1 MDKKLIIAAA
11 LVLAGAGWLQ
21 AQSQEVAAYTWT
33 TFHRVHLRN
42 GNYLEGGLAGRTET
56 SVTLRQPW
64 GEIIVRNDQIDRIE
78 LVKIKSYKDPE
89 ILIKKRAVA
98 KPSESKEAITK
109 PTPATP
115 VADKTDTTVESGVVP
130 STIPPAVV
138 LSVDQA
144 INVWKTAA
152 GNERTDLTQMLTV
165 LGEDAAPYYEF
176 LLEKRTQST
185 PLMPVTMAFLA
196 VAEDKFIDFSERMMM
211 APNMEVREAAITGL
225 SKAGSP
231 RRIPVVMKAM
241 EDTSPSVWR
250 IATETLLEASK
261 QDDHGR
267 ALVDLIAARV
277 QNSPNATAFAIALSR
292 IGGTQAHQVLWDMV
306 NSPDETIR
314 LSGLHGIGLLL
325 DPEDGA
331 RMLNLL
337 RDSSMMVR
345 KSSCLNLGKMKY
357 RPATAT
363 LVGLLRDDD
372 PGFSK
377 NVRWSLTEITGQ
389 LVSDKNEAWTEWWE
403 TVGSK
408 SDLFR

>member
-1 MDKKLIIAAA
+1 MIIAAA
-11 LVLAGAGWLQ
+11 LLLAGAGWLQ
-21 AQSQEVAAYTWT
+21 AQSQDVAAYTWT

-42 GNYLEGGLAGRTET
+42 GNYLEGGLVGRTET

-78 LVKIKSYKDPE
+78 FVKIKSYKDPE
-89 ILIKKRAVA
+89 IILKKRAVA
-98 KPSESKEAITK
+98 KPAEAKEAINK

-115 VADKTDTTVESGVVP
+115 VTDKPDTTVESAAVP

-144 INVWKTAA
+144 ITLWKTAA
-152 GNERTDLTQMLTV
+152 GNEKTNLTQVLTQ
-165 LGEDAAPYYEF
+165 LGEDAVPYYEF

-185 PLMPVTMAFLA
+185 PLVQVTLA
-196 VAEDKFIDFSERMMM
+196 YVAVGEEKFIDFSERMMM
-211 APNMEVREAAITGL
+211 APSMEVREAAITGL
-225 SKAGSP
+225 SKASSP
-231 RRIPVVMKAM
+231 RRIPIVMKAM
-241 EDTSPSVWR
+241 EDTSASVWR

-261 QDDHGR
+261 QDDLR
-267 ALVDLIAARV
+267 RTLVDLISARV
-277 QNSPNATAFAIALSR
+277 QNSTNSTAFAIALAR

-306 NSPDETIR
+306 SSSDETIR
-314 LSGLHGIGLLL
+314 LSGLHGIGLMA

-331 RMLNLL
+331 RMLGLL
-337 RDSSMMVR
+337 RDPSPTVC

-372 PGFSK
+372 PGFST
-377 NVRWSLTEITGQ
+377 NLRWALREITGQ
-389 LVSDKNEAWTEWWE
+389 LVPDKNEAWTEWWE

-408 SDLFR
+408 SDLFK